1 MARKRA
7 GFVPIGDVVA
17 GGELPGGL
25 VLTHHAA
32 TPQARSHFTQLDQ
45 VTQLVGASEAD
56 ADLGFM
62 ARMLALCSLP
72 RTNPGDK
79 LQYVRRNGP
88 FTLYMTV
95 SGSAKLPYGN
105 IPRLL
110 LAWVCTEA
118 VRTQNRELVLG
129 DSLSAFMRSVGVYNT
144 GGSVRSRLQ
153 DQMRRLF
160 NVHVQ
165 LGYEHEHGA
174 VSVNSQVADRTEFG
188 GARSGQTTA
197 RCGRARLNLVRN
209 SLRKLF
215 ATPCRST

>member
-1 MARKRA
+1 MASKRD

-25 VLTHHAA
+25 VLIHHAA

-45 VTQLVGASEAD
+45 VTQLVGVSEVD

-88 FTLYMTV
+88 FTLHMTV

-110 LAWVCTEA
+110 WCGSAPKRYGRKTVNWSSEIRSRRSCVAWVSTTLV
-118 VRTQNRELVLG
+118 VRCV
-129 DSLSAFMRSVGVYNT
+129 VGSKT
-144 GGSVRSRLQ
+144 RCGGSSTY
-153 DQMRRLF
+153 M
-160 NVHVQ
+160 
-165 LGYEHEHGA
+165 
-174 VSVNSQVADRTEFG
+174 FG
-188 GARSGQTTA
+188 WAMSTSTA
-197 RCGRARLNLVRN
+197 
-209 SLRKLF
+209 K
-215 ATPCRST
+215 

>member
-1 MARKRA
+1 MTRKRD

-72 RTNPGDK
+72 RTNLGDQ

-95 SGSAKLPYGN
+95 SGGAKLPTATFLVCSWRGSAPKRYGRKTVN
-105 IPRLL
+105 WSSEIRSRRSCV
-110 LAWVCTEA
+110 AWVSIT
-118 VRTQNRELVLG
+118 LVVLCV
-129 DSLSAFMRSVGVYNT
+129 VGSKT
-144 GGSVRSRLQ
+144 RCGGSSTY
-153 DQMRRLF
+153 MF
-160 NVHVQ
+160 SW
-165 LGYEHEHGA
+165 A
-174 VSVNSQVADRTEFG
+174 MSTS
-188 GARSGQTTA
+188 TA
-197 RCGRARLNLVRN
+197 Q
-209 SLRKLF
+209 
-215 ATPCRST
+215 

>member
-1 MARKRA
+1 MARKRD

-17 GGELPGGL
+17 GGELPGGF

-32 TPQARSHFTQLDQ
+32 TPQARPHFTQLDQ

-105 IPRLL
+105 SARLL

-118 VRTQNRELVLG
+118 VRTQNRELILG
-129 DSLSAFMRSVGVYNT
+129 DSLSAFMRTWVSTTLVDRCVVGSKT
-144 GGSVRSRLQ
+144 RCGGSSTY
-153 DQMRRLF
+153 MF
-160 NVHVQ
+160 SWAMSASTVQ
-165 LGYEHEHGA
+165 
-174 VSVNSQVADRTEFG
+174 
-188 GARSGQTTA
+188 
-197 RCGRARLNLVRN
+197 
-209 SLRKLF
+209 
-215 ATPCRST
+215 